1 ASSNASPSPQ
11 ARTAFAAERC
21 FRGSSTCTRR
31 TSRGIGTPA
40 RRRPRAGPAI
50 GPTRSSIPIEER
62 TMRIAAVGD
71 LHCRADTRRNIAVAL
86 SGVDQEAEV
95 LLLAGDL
102 TDHGTVEEASWL
114 AEELSQIKMVKCA
127 VLGNHDY
134 EGGTAAEV
142 KKILCDSG
150 VHVLDG
156 EPWTLNDLGV
166 AGIKGFAGGF
176 ELAQLQ
182 RFGEEAM
189 KAFVDACIAEELKLE
204 KALFQLRTRHR
215 VALLHYSPCRQT
227 LEGEPLEIFPFLGAT
242 RRSGSSSLTS
252 AAVSRPSIS
261 ASGSPRSRT
270 SAACA
275 PCPPL
280 SNT

>member
-1 ASSNASPSPQ
+1 
-11 ARTAFAAERC
+11 
-21 FRGSSTCTRR
+21 
-31 TSRGIGTPA
+31 
-40 RRRPRAGPAI
+40 
-50 GPTRSSIPIEER
+50 
-62 TMRIAAVGD
+62 MRIAAVGD

-86 SGVDQEAEV
+86 AGVDQEADV

-102 TDHGTVEEASWL
+102 TDHGTTEEAKWL
-114 AEELSQIKMVKCA
+114 CEELSQIKMEKCA

-134 EGGTAAEV
+134 EDGAGAEV

-176 ELAQLQ
+176 ELSQLQ
-182 RFGEEAM
+182 RFGEDAL

-204 KALFQLRTRHR
+204 KALFQLRTRHKI
-215 VALLHYSPCRQT
+215 ALMHYSPCRQT

-242 RRSGSSSLTS
+242 RLSGPIDQLRPNLAIHGHAHRGALRGATRGGVPVMNVALPVLRRLEKPLGYLTLD
-252 AAVSRPSIS
+252 V
-261 ASGSPRSRT
+261 
-270 SAACA
+270 
-275 PCPPL
+275 
-280 SNT
+280 